1 MNPVDS
7 VDSCG
12 FYWQLAGPFLFSNLN
27 LNVELRTVPA
37 IHSPFWFDVSSA
49 TEKPWYCICCYYVGF
64 PSTLPN
70 IVARLL
76 KREFHDCIP
85 AVRTVTI
92 LTLLTYRWLNLLTM
106 RS

>member
-49 TEKPWYCICCYYVGF
+49 DRKAVVLYMLLLCGFSFNIAKHSCPAFEKG
-64 PSTLPN
+64 
-70 IVARLL
+70 
-76 KREFHDCIP
+76 IP
-85 AVRTVTI
+85 
-92 LTLLTYRWLNLLTM
+92 
-106 RS
+106 